1 MKRFWQWF
9 LQTGWAFFVFAA
21 FLPVYA
27 FVAQQNESRVDYLN
41 NGFFTFWLG
50 GQMPWT
56 PAHPYSSADWVG
68 GHHQNG
74 ATWIPNQIFPYPLPL
89 SLLTA
94 PLGLLPIAS
103 AYLLW
108 DFLAQALM
116 ALCIFWLVFHY
127 WQEQNQRRFVIV
139 VLLAALLNGNIFL
152 GLMTGTVAALF
163 LLFLTLSLYFLE
175 TNRPWAAGIAL
186 AMLALKPPLLT
197 VVFLLGFWF
206 LLRRQG
212 RVLGGV
218 ALGGGLLLAVG
229 WLQDPQWVQ
238 KFLGAGQNLLS
249 LRIGN
254 QPTLLSY
261 TRLFCAG
268 EMTCAWGLYAALA
281 LALSALYAALVWQ
294 KRESL
299 TPLTVFSAALP
310 LGVLLPPYLWSYDYA
325 ILLIPIVFIGL
336 DLVRRR
342 KTYLFS
348 VLFLLVLDFLSL
360 LSLTLFW
367 LNPESAALTIQR
379 DMWSIGVAALI
390 LIVSWGLVFRPV
402 QVVEK

>member
-1 MKRFWQWF
+1 
-9 LQTGWAFFVFAA
+9 
-21 FLPVYA
+21 
-27 FVAQQNESRVDYLN
+27 
-41 NGFFTFWLG
+41 
-50 GQMPWT
+50 
-56 PAHPYSSADWVG
+56 
-68 GHHQNG
+68 
-74 ATWIPNQIFPYPLPL
+74 
-89 SLLTA
+89 
-94 PLGLLPIAS
+94 
-103 AYLLW
+103 
-108 DFLAQALM
+108 
-116 ALCIFWLVFHY
+116 
-127 WQEQNQRRFVIV
+127 
-139 VLLAALLNGNIFL
+139 
-152 GLMTGTVAALF
+152 
-163 LLFLTLSLYFLE
+163 
-175 TNRPWAAGIAL
+175 
-186 AMLALKPPLLT
+186 
-197 VVFLLGFWF
+197 
-206 LLRRQG
+206 
-212 RVLGGV
+212 
-218 ALGGGLLLAVG
+218 
-229 WLQDPQWVQ
+229 
-238 KFLGAGQNLLS
+238 
-249 LRIGN
+249 
-254 QPTLLSY
+254 
-261 TRLFCAG
+261 
-268 EMTCAWGLYAALA
+268 MTCAWGLYAALA